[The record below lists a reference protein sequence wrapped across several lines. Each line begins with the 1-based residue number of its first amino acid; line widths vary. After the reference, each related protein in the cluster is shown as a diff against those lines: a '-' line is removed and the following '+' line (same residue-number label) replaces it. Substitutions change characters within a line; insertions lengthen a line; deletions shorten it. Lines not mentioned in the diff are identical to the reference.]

1 MRKAKHYYARNEE
14 ERNVDNTIRDAVRS
28 KGNKSDMALYI
39 QNQMILSALRRI
51 EDDITNIKGKII
63 K

>member
-14 ERNVDNTIRDAVRS
+14 ERNVDNTTRDAVRS